1 MGALYFEQIIRKPE
15 FLWLKSLHKAQTEQ
29 IYLNMRRALDS
40 AHRGNILFNT
50 KQIDKT
56 DSKNRRIRLPACLL
70 TVILA
75 ISIINIVH
83 AEPFIRVS
91 KEGVIYYYF
100 SSKYDLHSMGTP
112 GNRINNHSRINRPLT
127 RSKLSAQELDP
138 WVKWASQN
146 HKLPPALI
154 KAVIRVESNFNP
166 AATSPKGAQG
176 LMQLMPG
183 TAEQLQVTNPYDIQE
198 NISAG
203 TRYLG
208 MLLQKFNNNLPM
220 ALAAYNAGP
229 QRVAR
234 CQGIPPIKETQGFV
248 RDVCT
253 NFLQYSKEP
262 SPPR

>member
-1 MGALYFEQIIRKPE
+1 MANTFYCFPYKHYQLMASLVISIAIIFTLINVP
-15 FLWLKSLHKAQTEQ
+15 KAQ
-29 IYLNMRRALDS
+29 
-40 AHRGNILFNT
+40 
-50 KQIDKT
+50 
-56 DSKNRRIRLPACLL
+56 
-70 TVILA
+70 
-75 ISIINIVH
+75 
-83 AEPFIRVS
+83 AEPYLRIQ
-91 KEGVIYYYF
+91 KNGVVYYYF
-100 SSKYDLHSMGTP
+100 SNRGNYITRQPSVISK
-112 GNRINNHSRINRPLT
+112 RSRIIGPPARY
-127 RSKLSAQELDP
+127 KLSLQELEP
-138 WVKWASQN
+138 LVQEAGRHHN
-146 HKLPPALI
+146 LPPPLI

-183 TAEQLQVTNPYDIQE
+183 TAEQLQVTNPYDIKE
-198 NISAG
+198 NIWAG

-262 SPPR
+262 APPQ